1 MDNFD
6 LRKYLVENK
15 LTTQSKLISEEF
27 LFVNTDGK
35 MVYKDE
41 KGLYSFKRE
50 SDPQSFE
57 GGTGE
62 KFYYDPDNPPTRMSR
77 KDFMKRFVSYEDD
90 VENSSDLS
98 WEDFQI
104 KFPEVKDENLAG
116 EVYSI
121 MQEQNG
127 FDDYDDEQ
135 IVSFMNSASTWTDAD
150 DVANYF
156 DEPASDIGKLI
167 ASYYQEESGYE
178 DYDDKWDNYLDYLFP
193 QTERRGDD
201 IDDYAIEDEFDRL

>member
-15 LTTQSKLISEEF
+15 LTNQSKLISEEF

-77 KDFMKRFVSYEDD
+77 KEFEKRYINYADEE
-90 VENSSDLS
+90 ENSSDLS

-127 FDDYDDEQ
+127 FDDFDDEE
-135 IVSFMNSASTWTDAD
+135 IVDFMKAATTWEDAE
-150 DVANYF
+150 DVADYF
-156 DEPASDIGKLI
+156 DEPASDLGRLI

-178 DYDDKWDNYLDYLFP
+178 DRDDQFDNYLDNLFS
-193 QTERRGDD
+193 QTEREGED
-201 IDDYAIEDEFDRL
+201 IDDY

>member
-77 KDFMKRFVSYEDD
+77 EEFEKRFISYEDEE
-90 VENSSDLS
+90 ENSSDLS

-127 FDDYDDEQ
+127 FDDYDDEE
-135 IVSFMNSASTWTDAD
+135 IVGFMKAAATWEDAE
-150 DVANYF
+150 DVADYF
-156 DEPASDIGKLI
+156 DEPASDLGRLI

-178 DYDDKWDNYLDYLFP
+178 DYDDQWDNYLDYLFD
-193 QTERRGDD
+193 QTEREGDD
-201 IDDYAIEDEFDRL
+201 IDDWRIPD

>member
-1 MDNFD
+1 MDNFN

-77 KDFMKRFVSYEDD
+77 KDFMKRFVSYEDEE
-90 VENSSDLS
+90 ENSSDLS

-127 FDDYDDEQ
+127 FDDYDDEE
-135 IVSFMNSASTWTDAD
+135 IVSFMNAASTWTDAE
-150 DVANYF
+150 DVADYF
-156 DEPASDIGKLI
+156 DEPASDLGRLI

-178 DYDDKWDNYLDYLFP
+178 DYDDQWDNYLDYLFD
-193 QTERRGDD
+193 QTEREGDD
-201 IDDYAIEDEFDRL
+201 IDDWRIPD

>member
-15 LTTQSKLISEEF
+15 LTNQSKLISEEF
-27 LFVNTDGK
+27 LFINTDGK
-35 MVYKDE
+35 KVFKDE

-90 VENSSDLS
+90 VENSSNL
-98 WEDFQI
+98 DFDDFMK

-116 EVYSI
+116 EVYST

-127 FDDYDDEQ
+127 FDDFDDEE
-135 IVSFMNSASTWTDAD
+135 IVGFMKAAATWEDAE
-150 DVANYF
+150 DVADYF
-156 DEPASDIGKLI
+156 DEPASDLGRLI

-178 DYDDKWDNYLDYLFP
+178 DYDDQWDNYLDYLFD
-193 QTERRGDD
+193 QTERQGDD
-201 IDDYAIEDEFDRL
+201 IDDWRIPD

>member
-90 VENSSDLS
+90 VENSSDL
-98 WEDFQI
+98 DFDDFMK

-127 FDDYDDEQ
+127 FDDYDDEE
-135 IVSFMNSASTWTDAD
+135 IVGFMKAAATWEDAE
-150 DVANYF
+150 DVADYF
-156 DEPASDIGKLI
+156 DEPASDLGRLI

-178 DYDDKWDNYLDYLFP
+178 DYDDQWDNYLDYLFD
-193 QTERRGDD
+193 QTEREGDD
-201 IDDYAIEDEFDRL
+201 IDDWRIPD

>member
-77 KDFMKRFVSYEDD
+77 KDFMKRFVSYEDEE
-90 VENSSDLS
+90 ENSSDL
-98 WEDFQI
+98 DFDDFMK

-127 FDDYDDEQ
+127 FDDYDDEE
-135 IVSFMNSASTWTDAD
+135 IVSFMNAASTWTDAE
-150 DVANYF
+150 DVADYF
-156 DEPASDIGKLI
+156 DEPASDLGRLI

-178 DYDDKWDNYLDYLFP
+178 DYDDQWDNYLDYLFD
-193 QTERRGDD
+193 QTEREGDD
-201 IDDYAIEDEFDRL
+201 IDDWRIPD

>member
-1 MDNFD
+1 MKSFD
-6 LRKYLVENK
+6 LRKFLVENK
-15 LTTQSKLISEEF
+15 LTEQSKLISEEEDKF
-27 LFVNTDGK
+27 KRWSEINTD
-35 MVYKDE
+35 E
-41 KGLYSFKRE
+41 F
-50 SDPQSFE
+50 PE
-57 GGTGE
+57 GTEFYNSNFGQ
-62 KFYYDPDNPPTRMSR
+62 KFAKYPDGR
-77 KDFMKRFVSYEDD
+77 YERLSGPRNGDD
-90 VENSSDLS
+90 DENSSDLS
-98 WEDFQI
+98 WEDFKK
-104 KFPEVKDENLAG
+104 KFPKVKDDNLAG

-121 MQEQNG
+121 MQQQNG
-127 FDDYDDEQ
+127 FDDYEDED

-178 DYDDKWDNYLDYLFP
+178 GFDDKWDNYLDYLFP

>member
-62 KFYYDPDNPPTRMSR
+62 KFYYDPDNPPTRMSK
-77 KDFMKRFVSYEDD
+77 KDFQKRFVSYEDD
-90 VENSSDLS
+90 VENSSDL
-98 WEDFQI
+98 DFDDFMK

-116 EVYSI
+116 EVYST

-127 FDDYDDEQ
+127 FDDFDDEE
-135 IVSFMNSASTWTDAD
+135 IVGFMKAAATWEDAE
-150 DVANYF
+150 DVADYF
-156 DEPASDIGKLI
+156 DEPASDLGRLI

-178 DYDDKWDNYLDYLFP
+178 DYDDQWDNYLDYLFD
-193 QTERRGDD
+193 QTERQGDD
-201 IDDYAIEDEFDRL
+201 IDDWRIPD

>member
-90 VENSSDLS
+90 VENSSDL
-98 WEDFQI
+98 DFDDFMK

-116 EVYSI
+116 EVYST

-127 FDDYDDEQ
+127 FDDFDDEE
-135 IVSFMNSASTWTDAD
+135 IVGFMKAAATWEDAE
-150 DVANYF
+150 DVADYF
-156 DEPASDIGKLI
+156 DEPASDLGRLI

-178 DYDDKWDNYLDYLFP
+178 DYDDQWYNYLDYLFD
-193 QTERRGDD
+193 QTERQGDD
-201 IDDYAIEDEFDRL
+201 IDDWRIPD